1 MTNSAPTHT
10 ATARAV
16 PSLAT
21 GPFLLRVSLPL
32 AIAYL
37 ISYGL
42 RTVNAAIAPTLTR
55 EFGLDAA
62 DLGLLT
68 AAYFL
73 SFALTQLPLGGML
86 DRFRPRRV
94 EAALLISCATGCVV
108 FATADATWGLILG
121 RALIGIG
128 VAACLMAALRTFGLW
143 LDASK
148 LPTTNGLMLAVGNAG
163 AILSTAP
170 VLWLLGMI
178 TWRQLFLSVA
188 VLTVVVALWLAFAV
202 PDPPAA
208 PKTAT
213 SGNPSAQPAGW
224 SAVLRSPLFWAIV
237 PLPCLTNA
245 IGLAVQG
252 LWAGPWL
259 VDVAKLP
266 ANAIGG
272 DLLLISAG
280 MLVANIALGN
290 VMGRL
295 MQRGISPVIFCFV
308 ACLFA
313 GIGQWAFL
321 HSWGGSP
328 ALVMTIFGLTHVS
341 GNLLFAAL
349 FTRFGK
355 SVHGRVST
363 LINFLMFGLGFA
375 LQWGIGLIVNRYPT
389 GTPGRYEAAGYE
401 QAFLWLWGLQA
412 LCVVWTLLRLR
423 NPAVR
428 NEGVVQP

>member
-1 MTNSAPTHT
+1 MTSAPPST
-10 ATARAV
+10 ATTDRAA
-16 PSLAT
+16 PQLSGSA
-21 GPFLLRVSLPL
+21 FLFRVSLPL

-42 RTVNAAIAPTLTR
+42 RTVNAAIAPTLVG

-94 EAALLISCATGCVV
+94 EAALLLSCAAGCVV
-108 FATADATWGLILG
+108 FATAGATWGLILG

-143 LDASK
+143 LPATR
-148 LPTTNGLMLAVGNAG
+148 LPATNGLMLAVGNAG

-188 VLTVVVALWLAFAV
+188 VVTVVVAIWLAFAV
-202 PDPPAA
+202 PDPPAV
-208 PKTAT
+208 KDDT
-213 SGNPSAQPAGW
+213 PSPAAGSPVGW

-266 ANAIGG
+266 ANGIGG

-295 MQRGISPVIFCFV
+295 MQRGVSPVIFCFV

-313 GIGQWAFL
+313 GLGQLAFL
-321 HSWGGSP
+321 RSWGDSP
-328 ALVMTIFGLTHVS
+328 AVVMTLFGLTHVS

-355 SVHGRVST
+355 AVHGRLST

-375 LQWGIGLIVNRYPT
+375 LQWGIGLVVNRYPST
-389 GTPGRYEAAGYE
+389 TAGRYEAAGYE
-401 QAFLWLWGLQA
+401 HAFMWLWGLQA
-412 LCVVWTLLRLR
+412 ICVVWTLLRLR
-423 NPAVR
+423 SVAVR
-428 NEGVVQP
+428 NEGLVRP